1 MLREGWHRRVVPV
14 TTLVIGLVA
23 LLALLLPGV
32 RDQLALS
39 ATHEPQEYVALSFAR
54 SDDGTVATCQRS
66 GRQVRVGFVVTSEL
80 SGDRRFGYV
89 VTVGDSEVDGNVVVA
104 PGESAGVVRVLPL
117 PDRTRYDIEVRLP
130 GEDRRVLAHCG
141 GASS

>member
-14 TTLVIGLVA
+14 TTSVVGLVA

-39 ATHEPQEYVALSFAR
+39 ATHEQQEYVALSFAR
-54 SDDGTVATCQRS
+54 SDDGTVATCERT

-80 SGDRRFGYV
+80 AGDRELGYV

-104 PGESAGVVRVLPL
+104 PGGSAGVVRVLPL
-117 PDRTRYDIEVRLP
+117 PDSSTYDIEVRLP
-130 GEDRRVLAHCG
+130 DEDRRVLAHCG
-141 GASS
+141 EAAP

>member
-39 ATHEPQEYVALSFAR
+39 ATHEQQEYVALSFAR
-54 SDDGTVATCQRS
+54 SDDGTVATCERT
-66 GRQVRVGFVVTSEL
+66 GGQVRVGFVVTSAL
-80 SGDRRFGYV
+80 AGDRELGYV

-117 PDRTRYDIEVRLP
+117 PDSKSFDIEVRLP
-130 GEDRRVLAHCG
+130 DEDRRVLAHCG
-141 GASS
+141 GAAS